1 MRIALWWQNESWG
14 GVDTHA
20 VSLINAWPAADE
32 FVIFH
37 NERNPGVKRVRSI
50 LPAGTVKMVAVPEWQ
65 YDGSSRLIRACYSL
79 LLPFRF
85 WRWSFRAQEV
95 LAANGP
101 FDALIASNGG
111 YPGAWTAIA
120 ALWGASRL
128 RTAKRMLLVHHA
140 ASAFGISRQTFERV
154 LDRAVQRWATDLVA
168 VSRATRETLIRI
180 RHFDTERN
188 PIRVIHNGIA
198 AVSEPAAAPDLRG
211 RWQVA
216 PGEFLVGMI
225 GRIER
230 YKGHE
235 DVLLALAELP
245 EDLRGRLRLVVV
257 GTGHEAEI
265 SRLRALSQRI
275 GVADRVIFA
284 GFVDVESRA
293 IVRQFDL
300 LVMATKDFEGFGLSI
315 AEAMSVGTP
324 VLATKVGGVT
334 EFANDHVAVL
344 VPPEAPEE
352 IARALETT
360 MRDPAASQ
368 QRASRALEHI
378 KMFSE
383 TDMSQRFHRLLSL

>member
-1 MRIALWWQNESWG
+1 LSIALWWQNESWG

-37 NERNPGVKRVRSI
+37 NERNPGVTRVRAM
-50 LPAGTVKMVAVPEWQ
+50 LPAGIVKTVAVPEWHS
-65 YDGSSRLIRACYSL
+65 DDASRLMRAGHSV
-79 LLPFRF
+79 LLPLRF
-85 WRWSFRAQEV
+85 WRWSVRARQV
-95 LAANGP
+95 LAAHGP

-111 YPGAWTAIA
+111 YPGAWTALA

-128 RTAKRMLLVHHA
+128 GIARRMLLVHHA
-140 ASAFGISRQTFERV
+140 ASAFGIGRQTFERL
-154 LDRAVQRWATDLVA
+154 LDRAVQRWATDLVT

-198 AVSEPAAAPDLRG
+198 ATSAPAAASDLRG

-245 EDLRGRLRLVVV
+245 DALRGRIRLVIV
-257 GTGHEAEI
+257 GTGHAAELE
-265 SRLRALSQRI
+265 RLRALSERLR
-275 GVADRVIFA
+275 VADRVVFA
-284 GFVDVESRA
+284 GFVDTESRA
-293 IVRQFDL
+293 IVQQFDL

-334 EFANDHVAVL
+334 EFANDNVAML

-352 IARALETT
+352 IARALETAV
-360 MRDPAASQ
+360 RDPAAGK

-383 TDMSQRFHRLLSL
+383 TAMSQRFHRLLSL